1 MTLPTSKILKASKS
15 LVAAANIKNQ
25 SPSTEQGQQQNVNI
39 VVNSSTPDL
48 RANQNSETKERCM
61 IPNGIDIQSDI
72 PAVYPDGSGSG
83 GNICTERPYG
93 IKLNENPYKN
103 ISLRDLA
110 DAEQTTE
117 DIKSL
122 ISEKDN
128 IIKAL
133 SIIVDMYRSN
143 PLMINKYVIPEIETL
158 KELIKLLTNASEVN
172 IELSD
177 IECSCLSSKYST
189 VKRIYLNV
197 ENQVYS
203 LDLCPAV
210 LQFLDQY
217 KISVIMVV

>member
-48 RANQNSETKERCM
+48 RANQA
-61 IPNGIDIQSDI
+61 QSDI
-72 PAVYPDGSGSG
+72 PAVYPDGSGPG
-83 GNICTERPYG
+83 GNIC
-93 IKLNENPYKN
+93 NENPYKN
-103 ISLRDLA
+103 IALRDLA

-177 IECSCLSSKYST
+177 IECSCLSYKYQT

-197 ENQVYS
+197 DNQVYS

>member
-72 PAVYPDGSGSG
+72 PAVYPD
-83 GNICTERPYG
+83 
-93 IKLNENPYKN
+93 NENPYKN

-158 KELIKLLTNASEVN
+158 RELIKLLTNASEVN

-177 IECSCLSSKYST
+177 IECSCLSYKYQT

-197 ENQVYS
+197 DNQVYS

>member
-48 RANQNSETKERCM
+48 RANQV
-61 IPNGIDIQSDI
+61 QDI
-72 PAVYPDGSGSG
+72 PAVYPDVMSSQE
-83 GNICTERPYG
+83 GNIC
-93 IKLNENPYKN
+93 NENPYKN

-177 IECSCLSSKYST
+177 IECSCLSYKYQT